1 MRCFFVVLLVDF
13 IEDTSDAAYGGAG
26 SCVDVRGTAALV
38 LEALGEV
45 DIVIDGS
52 SRVESGVEGR
62 VKMFDKGMRILT
74 RVQEKLDCT
83 WQY

>member
-1 MRCFFVVLLVDF
+1 VRSTVREEGEESNVRFLLNASMRCFFVVLLVDF

-45 DIVIDGS
+45 DIVIDEV
-52 SRVESGVEGR
+52 RR
-62 VKMFDKGMRILT
+62 
-74 RVQEKLDCT
+74 
-83 WQY
+83 

>member
-26 SCVDVRGTAALV
+26 SCVDVCGTAALI

-45 DIVIDGS
+45 DIVIDGVLRL
-52 SRVESGVEGR
+52 RVASKGV
-62 VKMFDKGMRILT
+62 
-74 RVQEKLDCT
+74 
-83 WQY
+83 